1 MYSCRR
7 SRRWL
12 AAAACCPGLLFAA
25 DTAVSTTNPAPSPG
39 AAAVRPDTRSREQLF
54 RDAFGQPQPPV
65 DISAYVLLSIDGA
78 PKQKVRAIIPAAGAE
93 LRIEGQA
100 LLALLSER
108 LRPEVLAA
116 LSQEVD
122 AQGWLAGSDL
132 QAAGLP
138 VTFEPRTFLASLATD
153 PARRSTNVRYLSG
166 APPGTARALRPADV
180 SGFLNVHAKAAH
192 RAFVAEGRRAS
203 DVAYALDGAVNV
215 RGVVLEGSGYGT
227 SADRRGLQRGDV
239 RLVHDRPEEAVRYSA
254 GDLRFPVTGFQ
265 TLLQM
270 GGVGVTRDFSLQP
283 YRRSFQSGRFEFF
296 LDRPAIVQVWVNA
309 SLVSTL
315 QLPAGPHDIRGLSP
329 AAGLNETRLVIEDAA
344 GRVQVLDFSFISN
357 PLLLE
362 EGGNVFSVNAGY
374 RRRVVNGE
382 YEYDAGDPL
391 LSAMFFQGIRADT
404 TAGAYLQ
411 ADRARALAGV
421 QAVHGLASGLLQLDL
436 AGRRTEGRPAG
447 FGSRLAWT
455 YLGGPNRSL
464 PVQGQVGIEYLGA
477 HFGSLNDF
485 FPSSRSRL
493 SGYGTLNVPLDASS
507 SLQFGAYYTPARE
520 PGQADAHSYAASWS
534 RRFGRATVTLGVR
547 HRVNERGEED
557 KGVLFGLVYSFSEN
571 GHNFYAAKETER
583 DVGTVSWSS
592 TRPSTASGP
601 YGFASARGGSGS
613 REYAAGAGYWTHQG
627 LAEASHTRTQIRG
640 STGTFTREE
649 TSVRGQSALVFADGV
664 LALTPQVAENF
675 AIVRGKEGLSGVD
688 MKINPDGRGGSR
700 GLSAA
705 ISPAVAADLGSYRV
719 NDIRV
724 EPVDP
729 PFGATP
735 DRTSYSLLPGYKS
748 GFLIELGKEARI
760 LAVGRLVDAK
770 GQGVPHVPIEIRRL
784 GDANGEPVRTFTGRT
799 GGFQVPEVRPG
810 RYEVT
815 PTGPTPWNT
824 VILDIPASAD
834 GLARLGDIAVGR

>member
-1 MYSCRR
+1 MSSCRR
-7 SRRWL
+7 SGRWL

-25 DTAVSTTNPAPSPG
+25 DTVAPPTTPAAAAG
-39 AAAVRPDTRSREQLF
+39 AARPDTRSREQLF
-54 RDAFGQPQPPV
+54 RDAFGQAQPPA
-65 DISAYVLLSIDGA
+65 DISAYVLLSIDGS
-78 PKQKVRAIIPAAGAE
+78 PTEKIRAVIPTAGTE
-93 LRIEGQA
+93 LRLEGKA
-100 LLALLSER
+100 LLALLAER

-116 LSQEVD
+116 LATRVD
-122 AQGWLAGSDL
+122 AQGWLARSDL
-132 QAAGLP
+132 QAGGVAIA
-138 VTFEPRTFLASLATD
+138 FEPRRFLATLTTD
-153 PARRSTNVRYLSG
+153 PAQRGTNVRYLSG
-166 APPGTARALRPADV
+166 APPSTARALRPAEV
-180 SGFLNVHAKAAH
+180 SGFVNLNAKAA
-192 RAFVAEGRRAS
+192 RREFVAEGQRSS
-203 DVAYALDGAVNV
+203 DVAYAVDGALNV
-215 RGVVLEGSGYGT
+215 RSVVLEGSGYGT
-227 SADRRGLQRGDV
+227 SGDARGFQRGDV
-239 RLVHDRPEEAVRYSA
+239 RLVYDRPEEAVRYSA

-270 GGVGVTRDFSLQP
+270 GGVGITRDFSLQP

-296 LDRPAIVQVWVNA
+296 LDRPAVVQVWVNS

-315 QLPAGPHDIRGLSP
+315 QLPAGPHDIRGLAP
-329 AAGLNETRLVIEDAA
+329 AAGLNATRLVIEDAS
-344 GRVQVLDFSFISN
+344 GRVQVLDFSFISH

-362 EGGNVFSVNAGY
+362 AGTNVFSVNAGY
-374 RRRVVNGE
+374 RRRMVDGD
-382 YEYDAGDPL
+382 YAYDAGDPL
-391 LSAMFFQGIRADT
+391 LSAMYFQGLRADT
-404 TAGAYLQ
+404 TAGAYVQ
-411 ADRARALAGV
+411 ADRERALAGV
-421 QAVHGLASGLLQLDL
+421 QAVHGLPDGLLQLDL
-436 AGRRTEGRPAG
+436 AARHTAGSPAG

-455 YLGGPNRSL
+455 WLGAPNQLL
-464 PVQGQVGIEYLGA
+464 PVQGQVGVEYLGA
-477 HFGSLNDF
+477 HFGTLNDF
-485 FPSSRSRL
+485 LPSARSRL

-534 RRFGRATVTLGVR
+534 RRFGRATLTLGVR
-547 HRVNERGEED
+547 YRVNERGEED
-557 KGVLFGLVYSFSEN
+557 KGILFGLVYSFSEN

-601 YGFASARGGSGS
+601 YGFASARGGSGT
-613 REYAAGAGYWTHQG
+613 REYGAGAGYWTHQG

-649 TSVRGQSALVFADGV
+649 TSVRGQTALVFADG
-664 LALTPQVAENF
+664 AFGLTPQVAENF

-688 MKINPDGRGGSR
+688 MKVNPDGHGGSR

-705 ISPAVAADLGSYRV
+705 ISPAVAADLGSYMV
-719 NDIRV
+719 NDLRV

-760 LAVGRLVDAK
+760 LAVGRLIDAK
-770 GQGVPHVPIEIRRL
+770 GQGVAHVPIEIRRL
-784 GDANGEPVRTFTGRT
+784 GDASGEPVRTFTGRS
-799 GGFQVPEVRPG
+799 GGFQVPDVRPG
-810 RYEVT
+810 RYEIT

-834 GLARLGDIAVGR
+834 GLSRLGDIAVSR